1 MSARGVPSSANR
13 PCRRKPQKV
22 AAVAGAV
29 AVVGGVG
36 EPAAAGRF
44 DAAGAFDRGR
54 VDQHQVVVEAGA
66 VAGEDE
72 RQRFDRVAQRLASL
86 QISAPVGQRREQV
99 AELLASSPDKPRIGA
114 DPHDRLRDGQRDDLR
129 VGHDPPGVL
138 GRLRQEIVSRAEH
151 RNQQQ
156 VEVGEHRV
164 PPRSTVRTGT
174 ADFDLTTTHTYPT
187 ATTSGVELLI

>member
-1 MSARGVPSSANR
+1 M
-13 PCRRKPQKV
+13 
-22 AAVAGAV
+22 AGAV

-66 VAGEDE
+66 VAGEDD

-99 AELLASSPDKPRIGA
+99 AELLARCLDELRIRG
-114 DPHDRLRDGQRDDLR
+114 DPHDRLRDRERDDLR
-129 VGHDPPGVL
+129 VGQDPPGVL
-138 GRLRQEIVSRAEH
+138 RRLRQEIVSRTEH
-151 RNQQQ
+151 SNQQQ
-156 VEVGEHRV
+156 VEVGEHRG
-164 PPRSTVRTGT
+164 PLGSTARIGT
-174 ADFDLTTTHTYPT
+174 ADFDLAAIGPYE
-187 ATTSGVELLI
+187 AVELLI